1 MPGAGG
7 GARLR
12 AVRRPLASVPA
23 SGVDGWSPREVSSV
37 GFLGIDE
44 GLPACFLS
52 SILPSVLHSWEGQ
65 KDKRNLPQTK
75 AFGIVASAPLGTAP
89 KPLNAASAM
98 CGKAPP
104 PGNLASILSW
114 WHSRWHSS
122 TPLHLPLRRRRRR
135 RSKSL
140 TKKSQRKTRTLAP
153 VSPRKTP
160 TRKQN
165 QSLIF

>member
-104 PGNLASILSW
+104 PGTGRRVLAFVERLVLALFIYCAEERGVSRTFIIIDRPLANLLI
-114 WHSRWHSS
+114 
-122 TPLHLPLRRRRRR
+122 T
-135 RSKSL
+135 
-140 TKKSQRKTRTLAP
+140 TL
-153 VSPRKTP
+153 
-160 TRKQN
+160 
-165 QSLIF
+165 FFFFFF